1 MVRVTLPRWCAA
13 LLAAAAL
20 GSVRVALGRVDP
32 DVVAF
37 AAAASNTREA
47 ALVPDEPTPPPPLQ
61 PPPREMP
68 PELRDAFTLGGTVA
82 VEKFYVDDTL
92 RGQGT
97 HYR

>member
-1 MVRVTLPRWCAA
+1 MVRVA

-20 GSVRVALGRVDP
+20 GSARVDLSMGDP

-37 AAAASNTREA
+37 AAAVSDTREA
-47 ALVPDEPTPPPPLQ
+47 ALVPDEPTPLPPPPPLQ

-68 PELRDAFTLGGTVA
+68 PELRDAFTLGGTVG
-82 VEKFYVDDTL
+82 VEMFYVDDTL